1 MVGRTISHYRV
12 LEKLGSGG
20 MGDVYKAEDLKLGRT
35 VALKFLKADALDN
48 EEAKTRFMREARAAA
63 ALDHSNVCAVH
74 DIDEE
79 DGRTFLAMSFVDGES
94 IREKLAK
101 RPLPL
106 DEALDYAV
114 QAAQGLQA
122 AHGKRINHRDVK
134 SANLMVT
141 EEGQVKVMDFGLAQL
156 ADQSRLT
163 KTTTFLGTPAYMSP
177 EQAQR
182 QPTDARSD
190 IWSLGVVLYEM
201 VCGRLPFVGENEHG
215 ILYGIVSSE
224 PEPLTALRTGLPV
237 ELDRIVGKAM
247 AKKPEERYQHV
258 EDMLVDLRTLR
269 GAEVDHGKG
278 SQPKRRTNHRV
289 AVVTA
294 LALATAL
301 GAIYSLVSREA
312 SPPDPAWTIRP
323 LTTFDGTEWQPS
335 WSPDASL
342 IAYAGTAHG
351 SVDIFVEPASGGN
364 QLRLTDH
371 AADDN
376 QPRWS
381 PDGQNIAF
389 LSDRSGGANVYVIS
403 SLGPLGTERKLAE
416 TNLHRDLVLNN
427 GLGAQ
432 PWSPDGRELLFSRRL
447 PDGRIALWKINLATG
462 AEGQV
467 TFPPPDGEDWDA
479 SWSFDGAEIAFAGS
493 RDGKTG
499 VRVMTAGGGGPR
511 LLVEGGEYPA
521 WSADNR
527 RIVFSARQGG
537 PQNIWELDIDPGRLR
552 KLTTGPGSDRK
563 PVVATSGS
571 VAYAHFTHRLDLY
584 LVQWESGEE
593 ERLTFHNEINVN
605 ARVSPDGKSIVY
617 RSNRTGN
624 NEICLLDLENR
635 TERQLTDH
643 PGEDLRPDWSPD
655 GQQIVFLSSRD
666 GELHLWVMGSDGG
679 SQRRLTQQSIPPLG
693 RQYAVNN
700 SNGAPRWSPDGEVI
714 GYLAPAEG
722 GSALWLTDRDGKA
735 VPSRISGSLIS
746 FDWYKDSRHV
756 IYARMATDGSDQHEM
771 LVADLDTAEEA
782 ILHRGPHTELAVA
795 PDGSAVSFSHSLSH
809 FNQRLYLLRLAPPA
823 AEGELP
829 RSLGQ
834 ARELTD
840 GKGIWHVHNGG
851 WSPDGKSLVYTRD
864 TDQSDIY
871 VIEGYR

>member
-1 MVGRTISHYRV
+1 M
-12 LEKLGSGG
+12 
-20 MGDVYKAEDLKLGRT
+20 
-35 VALKFLKADALDN
+35 
-48 EEAKTRFMREARAAA
+48 
-63 ALDHSNVCAVH
+63 
-74 DIDEE
+74 
-79 DGRTFLAMSFVDGES
+79 
-94 IREKLAK
+94 
-101 RPLPL
+101 
-106 DEALDYAV
+106 
-114 QAAQGLQA
+114 
-122 AHGKRINHRDVK
+122 
-134 SANLMVT
+134 
-141 EEGQVKVMDFGLAQL
+141 
-156 ADQSRLT
+156 
-163 KTTTFLGTPAYMSP
+163 
-177 EQAQR
+177 
-182 QPTDARSD
+182 
-190 IWSLGVVLYEM
+190 
-201 VCGRLPFVGENEHG
+201 
-215 ILYGIVSSE
+215 
-224 PEPLTALRTGLPV
+224 
-237 ELDRIVGKAM
+237 
-247 AKKPEERYQHV
+247 
-258 EDMLVDLRTLR
+258 
-269 GAEVDHGKG
+269 
-278 SQPKRRTNHRV
+278 
-289 AVVTA
+289 
-294 LALATAL
+294 
-301 GAIYSLVSREA
+301 
-312 SPPDPAWTIRP
+312 
-323 LTTFDGTEWQPS
+323 
-335 WSPDASL
+335 
-342 IAYAGTAHG
+342 
-351 SVDIFVEPASGGN
+351 
-364 QLRLTDH
+364 
-371 AADDN
+371 
-376 QPRWS
+376 
-381 PDGQNIAF
+381 
-389 LSDRSGGANVYVIS
+389 
-403 SLGPLGTERKLAE
+403 
-416 TNLHRDLVLNN
+416 
-427 GLGAQ
+427 
-432 PWSPDGRELLFSRRL
+432 
-447 PDGRIALWKINLATG
+447 
-462 AEGQV
+462 
-467 TFPPPDGEDWDA
+467 
-479 SWSFDGAEIAFAGS
+479 
-493 RDGKTG
+493 
-499 VRVMTAGGGGPR
+499 
-511 LLVEGGEYPA
+511 
-521 WSADNR
+521 
-527 RIVFSARQGG
+527 
-537 PQNIWELDIDPGRLR
+537 
-552 KLTTGPGSDRK
+552 
-563 PVVATSGS
+563 VATSGS

-624 NEICLLDLENR
+624 NEIWLLDLENR